1 MGSKTKSSKPTKGK
15 STKNKAKSASKSG
28 KSTKSKSAKR
38 KTKNVSKSDKAA
50 KSRSKN
56 ASKSRKG
63 DKRKTSSNTKADLK
77 LLVAMSDPKS
87 RYEYEKLKAKIN
99 GDTIKLKGIKI
110 NDDKLNMALTQAKI
124 DSEADFNTLQQAN
137 AFGYYFLDPS
147 KIDSNNIYKL
157 DKGDAYQI
165 FKKHHMPSIGEFIA
179 SEL

>member
-1 MGSKTKSSKPTKGK
+1 MGSKSKTSKPTKRK
-15 STKNKAKSASKSG
+15 
-28 KSTKSKSAKR
+28 TKSKSAKGKPTKGKPTKR
-38 KTKNVSKSDKAA
+38 KTKSKPAKGKAA
-50 KSRSKN
+50 KGKPT
-56 ASKSRKG
+56 
-63 DKRKTSSNTKADLK
+63 KRKTKGKAKHSSNTKADLK

-110 NDDKLNMALTQAKI
+110 DDDKINMALTQAKI

-165 FKKHHMPSIGEFIA
+165 FKKHHMPSIGEFIT